1 MADFL
6 RKPFKP
12 SIDMRRKL
20 RLAFWNAI
28 GVFFFILFFQPF
40 WVEDR
45 PLPDTMFL
53 IAGMG
58 LIVFILIVFILIAV
72 PLIFPKWFMLGEWE
86 EGPPDLLSLA
96 IWLFTGAGLSFYIRF
111 VGGIPMSLALVVR
124 IGLICLVPP
133 LVIRIDLHILALRNR
148 IEYLQK
154 PPIHES
160 DEDQDPIE
168 IQSSAGTDAV
178 QVPSSDLLYMKTA
191 DNYVEVI
198 SRQNGGVKSE
208 LIRTTLNKICADLSR
223 FDMIVRCHRAFI
235 VNTRNVNRLT
245 KTAGGYQLIIEGVSE
260 PIPVSRAYQIKVK
273 DMLGGR

>member
-12 SIDMRRKL
+12 SVDIRRKL

-45 PLPDTMFL
+45 PLPDTLFL
-53 IAGMG
+53 VAGMG
-58 LIVFILIVFILIAV
+58 LIVFFFIVFILIVV
-72 PLIFPKWFMLGEWE
+72 PMIFPKWFMLGEWE

-111 VGGIPMSLALVVR
+111 VGGIPMSLALAVR

-133 LVIRIDLHILALRNR
+133 LVIRIHLHILALK
-148 IEYLQK
+148 K
-154 PPIHES
+154 PPIRES
-160 DEDQDPIE
+160 DEDLPIE
-168 IQSSAGTDAV
+168 IRSTAGTDAL
-178 QVPSSDLLYMKTA
+178 QVPSSDLLYMKSA

-198 SRQNGGVKSE
+198 SRQNGDVKSE

-235 VNTRNVNRLT
+235 VNTRNVNRIT

-273 DMLGGR
+273 DVLGKR